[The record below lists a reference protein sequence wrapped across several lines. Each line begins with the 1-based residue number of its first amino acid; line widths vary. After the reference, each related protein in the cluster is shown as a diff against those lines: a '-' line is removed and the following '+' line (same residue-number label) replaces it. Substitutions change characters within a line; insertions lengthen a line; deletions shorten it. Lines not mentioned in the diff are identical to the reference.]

1 MLITDYHVQS
11 VLRTYTKQLQRL
23 LRDEAG
29 DGGEKYRMPE
39 ERATISD
46 EARRRLIRERVAVQ
60 ALGHFAA
67 RGSMIREGSCAKGKG
82 RCGRR
87 PRGRRTPF

>member
-23 LRDEAG
+23 HCDEMG
-29 DGGEKYRMPE
+29 DGGGKSRMPE

-60 ALGHFAA
+60 ALGHLVPSEA
-67 RGSMIREGSCAKGKG
+67 R
-82 RCGRR
+82 
-87 PRGRRTPF
+87 